1 MKPSNFTYVNAK
13 NLEEALLALEQ
24 PDSKLIA
31 GGQSLVPLMNYR
43 LSQPSTIVD
52 INSIPKLKQIN
63 VEEKILKIGSLV
75 THNEAIYS
83 KDIFNFFP
91 IIPEALKHTAHQTI
105 RNSGTIGGSVAHAD
119 PSAEW
124 PLLIILLDC
133 LINVVSSNNNR
144 IIPAKDFFISELT
157 TELRQNEIIES
168 FEFPKIN
175 NNYGWHFEEVFQRS
189 GDFAIFSAGSIIEI
203 QNNIIFDCKICIGG
217 AGETPIRLSN
227 IEALIKGK
235 NIEYSFDNI
244 KDDQLLKLLNPTSDE
259 HASKEYR
266 LHIGPQIIRNVLI
279 NSIQNYEDSKN
290 D

>member
-1 MKPSNFTYVNAK
+1 MKPSNFTYVYAK
-13 NLEEALLALEQ
+13 NLQEALLALEQ
-24 PDSKLIA
+24 TDSKLIA

-157 TELRQNEIIES
+157 TELRENEIIES
-168 FEFPKIN
+168 FEFSTHNTFLSVIK
-175 NNYGWHFEEVFQRS
+175 EV
-189 GDFAIFSAGSIIEI
+189 
-203 QNNIIFDCKICIGG
+203 
-217 AGETPIRLSN
+217 
-227 IEALIKGK
+227 
-235 NIEYSFDNI
+235 
-244 KDDQLLKLLNPTSDE
+244 LNKSCE
-259 HASKEYR
+259 N
-266 LHIGPQIIRNVLI
+266 L
-279 NSIQNYEDSKN
+279 
-290 D
+290 